1 MNNHDFSDAV
11 VGADISV
18 PVLGGGKMRY
28 INFDNAASTPPLK
41 SVWKTLVEFKD
52 YYSSVHRGTGFKS
65 VVSTKAYDDAHLK
78 ALKFVGAD
86 PDHFTAIFLK
96 NTSDAINKL
105 ARRIE
110 FKRGD
115 VVLSSLME
123 HHSNDLP
130 WRAVAKTVHIEIDD
144 LGYLDIDDYRKQLKK
159 YGSKVRLVAI
169 TGASNVSGLIPPLRL
184 IAQMAHDVGAEFL
197 VDAAQL
203 APHRKIRMGRPGD
216 ADSFDYLAFSA
227 HKMYAPFGTG
237 VLIGPKKTFLKGDP
251 DTMGGGT
258 VNYVTRNE
266 VQWAHLPDKEEV
278 GSPNVIGAVALDSAI
293 DFFNKT
299 GFSKIAAHEKELTKY
314 ALEKFSE
321 RENIALYGPSKWIR
335 GEDRVGAI
343 SFNIDG
349 FYHATAAAIL
359 SYEGA
364 IAVRNGCFCAHPY
377 IQRLLRLSDKD
388 SKVYRDEI
396 NRKIRSRV
404 PGMIRISFGLYNT
417 KSEIDRFFEMI
428 DKIVAGTYK
437 GRYYV
442 GKRSGEAFPRNFRF
456 PSIPGL

>member
-1 MNNHDFSDAV
+1 MEVYDFKNAI
-11 VGADISV
+11 VGANVCV
-18 PVLGGGKMRY
+18 PVIGGGKKRY

-41 SVWKTLVEFKD
+41 YVWETLHRFKD

-65 VVSTKAYDDAHLK
+65 IISTRAYDDAHLK

-86 PDHFTAIFLK
+86 PNCFTAIFMK
-96 NTSDAINKL
+96 NTSDAVNKL
-105 ARRIE
+105 ARRID
-110 FKRGD
+110 FRRGD

-130 WRAVAKTVHIEIDD
+130 WRAVARTEHIEIDD
-144 LGYLDIDDYRKQLKK
+144 PGYLDLDDYRKKLKRF
-159 YGSKVRLVAI
+159 GRKVKLVAV
-169 TGASNVSGLIPPLRL
+169 TGASNVSGLIPPLRKM
-184 IAQMAHDVGAEFL
+184 AEMAHDVGAEFL

-203 APHRKIRMGRPGD
+203 APHRKIRMGKPGEP
-216 ADSFDYLAFSA
+216 DSFDYIAFSA

-237 VLIGPKKTFLKGDP
+237 VLIGPKKTFLRGDP
-251 DTMGGGT
+251 DSVGGGT
-258 VNYVTRNE
+258 VNFVTQKV

-278 GSPNVIGAVALDSAI
+278 GSPNVVGAVSLSAAI
-293 DFFNKT
+293 DFLNEV
-299 GFSKIAAHEKELTKY
+299 GFSRIAGHGKELTKY
-314 ALEKFSE
+314 ALKRFSE
-321 RENIALYGPSKWIR
+321 IDGVTLYGPGKWIS

-343 SFNIDG
+343 SFNIDDH
-349 FYHATAAAIL
+349 YHATAAAIL

-377 IQRLLRLSDKD
+377 IQRLLKLSD
-388 SKVYRDEI
+388 SQAKVYRDEI
-396 NRKIRSRV
+396 NRKIRLRV

-428 DKIVAGTYK
+428 ERILTRRYK
-437 GRYYV
+437 GEYYV

-456 PSIPGL
+456 PLVNGF